1 MQLKVNKSIYE
12 NIIKDEKFYS
22 DLTRDEHNILELYF
36 AQDLT
41 IETTAKMMEMSI
53 IEVKDI
59 INGVINSYKESI
71 QYSDFIR
78 TQLTEAEIE
87 KNIAVFEQ
95 KASELYD
102 SNTKLDKVMASIFR
116 EASKVGKKA
125 LLPYKKEASLPMIFE
140 AKVNEFYFSKL
151 VSLIKEIEVL
161 G

>member
-1 MQLKVNKSIYE
+1 MSFKKNKFIYE

-22 DLTRDEHNILELYF
+22 GLSRDERNILELYF

-41 IETTAKMMEMSI
+41 IETTAKMMEMST

-95 KASELYD
+95 KASEL
-102 SNTKLDKVMASIFR
+102 
-116 EASKVGKKA
+116 
-125 LLPYKKEASLPMIFE
+125 
-140 AKVNEFYFSKL
+140 
-151 VSLIKEIEVL
+151 
-161 G
+161 